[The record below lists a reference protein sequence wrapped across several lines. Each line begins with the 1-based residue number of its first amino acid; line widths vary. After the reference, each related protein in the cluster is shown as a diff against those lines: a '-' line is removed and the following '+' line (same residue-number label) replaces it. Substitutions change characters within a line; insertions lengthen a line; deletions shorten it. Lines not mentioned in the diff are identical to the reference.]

1 MMTYALHTVAYKKNQ
16 YGSLQIRFN
25 AYDNSLKLKGL
36 A

>member
-1 MMTYALHTVAYKKNQ
+1 MHSVHLHIEIQ

-25 AYDNSLKLKGL
+25 AYVNSLKLNGL